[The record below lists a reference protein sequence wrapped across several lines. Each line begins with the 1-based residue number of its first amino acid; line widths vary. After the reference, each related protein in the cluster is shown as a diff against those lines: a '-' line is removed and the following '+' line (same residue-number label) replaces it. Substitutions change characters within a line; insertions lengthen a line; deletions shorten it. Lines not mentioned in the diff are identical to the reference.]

1 MAVTFIISLQLYR
14 KPKKM
19 VFNKRWGGAVSQEV
33 PMLPE
38 GPLIISG
45 Y

>member
-1 MAVTFIISLQLYR
+1 MAVTFIISLQLFR
-14 KPKKM
+14 KPKKDWSPT
-19 VFNKRWGGAVSQEV
+19 RDGGAVSQEV